1 MNTKTLLL
9 VFLISIPPLTIS
21 AQEVDSLHV
30 EEGMF
35 SLKDFFSEDSLLTS
49 RTDFYFQQLTDKQR
63 VGQMMMNAA
72 GRLGWPTPMI
82 NELVKGGELG
92 GVLLLNGSREGFKK
106 MATSFQSISVQ
117 EGHLPLV
124 FSADAEPSLVNKKI
138 QGTARV
144 SATSGIQTVEE
155 SREVANMIAEELTY
169 IGIQY
174 NLAPVLDLS
183 PENAAIGNRSF
194 GYEPDSVAALAA
206 AFVQAS
212 QQNNIATSI
221 KHFPGHGLVKG
232 DTHERLVY
240 IDSVMEEVPVYL
252 PLIEAGAISV
262 MIGHI
267 AVRNHPKYNTEGWPA
282 SCSRKIITDLL
293 KEELGFK
300 GIVITDAMNMGA
312 LSAFP
317 NPKLASVK
325 AGADIILMPGSPK
338 DTRKLIQDVLAEMA
352 KDKAFQQQVYN
363 SVRKIIRLKICFG
376 LLS

>member
-117 EGHLPLV
+117 EGHLPLI

>member
-174 NLAPVLDLS
+174 NLAPVLALS
-183 PENAAIGNRSF
+183 P
-194 GYEPDSVAALAA
+194 
-206 AFVQAS
+206 
-212 QQNNIATSI
+212 
-221 KHFPGHGLVKG
+221 
-232 DTHERLVY
+232 
-240 IDSVMEEVPVYL
+240 
-252 PLIEAGAISV
+252 
-262 MIGHI
+262 
-267 AVRNHPKYNTEGWPA
+267 
-282 SCSRKIITDLL
+282 
-293 KEELGFK
+293 
-300 GIVITDAMNMGA
+300 
-312 LSAFP
+312 
-317 NPKLASVK
+317 
-325 AGADIILMPGSPK
+325 
-338 DTRKLIQDVLAEMA
+338 
-352 KDKAFQQQVYN
+352 
-363 SVRKIIRLKICFG
+363 
-376 LLS
+376 